1 MEFPFVHTK
10 MRLHRKNVNYCCSFW
25 KKNKNC
31 HVLSEEYVI
40 GWLVFPSHSSMYI
53 RRTSE
58 LNNSHL
64 LNVMNGLPIT
74 KSIFNEKIILRNVL
88 IKARCYH
95 VSKGELNKLFAAKFQ
110 HIRIRKQFQRFF
122 SSFICFMLRAFHL
135 ISIPRSS
142 SFEEFLRRIQ
152 HKILTWFKKRERK
165 KRKRISIYCLW
176 CLENKELFFILLSAM
191 LCCCPVM

>member
-1 MEFPFVHTK
+1 MKCVDNVICKVH
-10 MRLHRKNVNYCCSFW
+10 
-25 KKNKNC
+25 
-31 HVLSEEYVI
+31 
-40 GWLVFPSHSSMYI
+40 I

-152 HKILTWFKKRERK
+152 HKILTWFKKREK
-165 KRKRISIYCLW
+165 KKKTNLHLLFMMSWKQRTFLHSLVCYALLLPCHVNKHSKRNERREETHHQQLN
-176 CLENKELFFILLSAM
+176 NKFQLM
-191 LCCCPVM
+191 